1 MKITWTL
8 AAAAALSLAACEGE
22 AAPKAPP
29 SPAAPP
35 TGPLQAAGAALTVQ
49 ADPEADLQWAA
60 SVVRVDPLPGL
71 DAKLFGV
78 AGGDPAM
85 NGLQTYLAFFVSPAD
100 GWRVFPVGDILDY
113 RVLRSSA
120 GRIEL
125 EISDNV
131 MGEDGEIGS
140 RTRRLILSW
149 TPVAD
154 DAPQTIAV
162 TPAR

>member
-1 MKITWTL
+1 MRIIWTL
-8 AAAAALSLAACEGE
+8 AAVAALSLTACDGE
-22 AAPKAPP
+22 AAPK
-29 SPAAPP
+29 PASDAAGPP
-35 TGPLQAAGAALTVQ
+35 TGPLQASGAAETVT
-49 ADPEADLQWAA
+49 ADEEPNLQWAA

-85 NGLQTYLAFFVSPAD
+85 NGLQTYLAFFISPAD

-113 RVLRSSA
+113 RVLRSA
-120 GRIEL
+120 NGRVEL
-125 EISDNV
+125 EISDNI
-131 MGEDGEIGS
+131 MKADGEIGS

-149 TPVAD
+149 
-154 DAPQTIAV
+154 APAAEGAPESIAL